1 MSREVA
7 RFIPLAG
14 LLIGLIIAYALD
26 PMASFVSLRTLWLPV
41 AGFAVG
47 VAVRLG
53 LQRYYDA
60 RR

>member
-14 LLIGLIIAYALD
+14 MMIGLIIAYAFD
-26 PMASFVSLRTLWLPV
+26 PMAAFLSPRTLWLPFV
-41 AGFAVG
+41 GFIVG
-47 VAVRLG
+47 VAVRFG

-60 RR
+60 R